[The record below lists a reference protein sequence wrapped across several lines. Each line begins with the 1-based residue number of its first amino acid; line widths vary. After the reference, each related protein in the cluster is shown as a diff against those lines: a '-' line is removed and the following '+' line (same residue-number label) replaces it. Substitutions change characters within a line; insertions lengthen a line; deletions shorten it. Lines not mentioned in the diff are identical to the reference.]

1 MSQERDWSSLPVDL
15 LILILK
21 RLRWSS
27 HPSIALVCRQWS
39 SAMSPFYPVWIT
51 PLLLNTTDVG
61 TTNVRYYSPYFQK
74 NFEIGDTLEAPDAKI
89 CYANGRYLTLCMSK
103 QILKVD
109 LLTDDFYR
117 LAPISQ
123 RFEHIIYNGMG
134 KMFGISTLAVQVI
147 ACCMQNSD
155 GVWEHWEYSYP
166 DRTKFTASP
175 GSNPVL
181 HHGLIY
187 LLLEDGRLAVC
198 DERRHEEGFEIL
210 EKPRGFGFVYED
222 SYLIESGQ
230 GELMVVLIGRRGSPV
245 DVFKLNG
252 PTMEWDKM
260 ESLDGRALFTG
271 TLTTIMKKTTIKS
284 DAEQDLPPKTL

>member
-89 CYANGRYLTLCMSK
+89 CYANGR
-103 QILKVD
+103 
-109 LLTDDFYR
+109 
-117 LAPISQ
+117 
-123 RFEHIIYNGMG
+123 FEHIIYDGMG